1 MKKILILLF
10 SIFSGNCGFSQN
22 RIPIMERVNIQSD
35 SARLNQVVDGEWV
48 CVGLKKDYAI
58 QYDYDIKFDG
68 KPSYRFELKKDDNTL
83 SGYSEGSTK
92 GRAEMAYCYALS
104 SDFEGSIPDEYEKSS
119 RMKTVYHRGKGSCA
133 QGSCMKYRFS
143 IYVPTDLSSNVS
155 TIFAQWHGMPS
166 RTLVSDPNGNVMQ
179 LSDNE
184 FLKLESRMIFKKDVA
199 YDKITTKDSKGRV
212 IYKKDKKPNGWIVE
226 QGGYPPMA
234 FGFSNGYFYIKA
246 NSDAQWLSDKT
257 VRCNSNPDE
266 CEILKP
272 KRNGFKSSVIA
283 YKMLFDDFPKGKWV
297 TFDITVQWSKY
308 RAGYNKILSPG
319 KLDVY
324 MSYDGNRK
332 HIVDNETIEIGRNDD
347 YGYYF
352 KFGIYRVGNSNIPVK
367 YNLAG
372 YMEKL
377 IR

>member
-35 SARLNQVVDGEWV
+35 SARLNQIVDGEWV

-104 SDFEGSIPDEYEKSS
+104 SDFEESIPDEYEKAS
-119 RMKTVYHRGKGSCA
+119 RMKTVYHHGKGSCA

-179 LSDNE
+179 LSDSE
-184 FLKLESRMIFKKDVA
+184 FLKLENRMIFKKDVA
-199 YDKITTKDSKGRV
+199 YDKIVIKNSKGRV
-212 IYKKDKKPNGWIVE
+212 VYKRDKKPNGWIVE

-272 KRNGFKSSVIA
+272 KRKGFKSSVIA
-283 YKMLFDDFPKGKWV
+283 YKMLFDDFPKEKWV
-297 TFDITVQWSKY
+297 TFDVTVQWSKY
-308 RAGYNKILSPG
+308 MTGYNKILSPG
-319 KLDVY
+319 KLDVF
-324 MSYDGNRK
+324 MSYDGNRE

-352 KFGIYRVGNSNIPVK
+352 KFGIYRVGSSNIPVK

-372 YMEKL
+372 YMEERIK
-377 IR
+377 